1 LSETVLFNEEFFVY
15 IDEKSSGIRK
25 KYLLPREIDIN
36 QLWLLEEGHCMRNQ
50 VFNLCELK
58 KHDSTGDKLH
68 YEAGSIETLINLVDN
83 SRGITIVPLLATR
96 LMKPAQKK
104 KLRQFAAPRP
114 VREISLVTMNDFPRK
129 TLLENMRKI
138 ILASLPSVITD
149 AENRKSMV
157 KMKKL
162 PVNN

>member
-1 LSETVLFNEEFFVY
+1 
-15 IDEKSSGIRK
+15 
-25 KYLLPREIDIN
+25 
-36 QLWLLEEGHCMRNQ
+36 
-50 VFNLCELK
+50 
-58 KHDSTGDKLH
+58 
-68 YEAGSIETLINLVDN
+68 
-83 SRGITIVPLLATR
+83 VPLLATR

-138 ILASLPSVITD
+138 ILASLPAVITD
-149 AENRKSMV
+149 AENRKSTV